1 MLSIIKKELK
11 QYFDHPTAYVLI
23 VVFLLINSFFFF
35 RSVLIQQAA
44 TMRPMFDFLPWIL
57 LFFVPAIT
65 MKMIA
70 AERKNDTLDLML
82 IQPFKLWQILLGKLL
97 SALIVVAVPLALTI
111 IIPLSLSSAG
121 AFDWGQITA
130 QYIGAIFLSL
140 GLSAI
145 GLFASSLTKNQVVS
159 YISSLAISFFFLI
172 VGFPVVLMELSG
184 TLRLVFRQLSLF
196 SHYRNIIKGVI
207 DLRNVI
213 YFLSF
218 AGSFLAVTYYLLRRP
233 RANKKK
239 KEFRQLKIGVALLV
253 GISIVVNLLSY
264 NIPGRLDLTEEN
276 LYTLSPS
283 TSKMLTN
290 LDDIVTIKLYT
301 SQTLPAQVGMKKR
314 EVKSMMRNFHRA
326 SEDNIKIK
334 FKTVGSDETSRRDA
348 LSAGIKPVRFN
359 VLKQN
364 QYSVKK
370 GYFGL
375 TVEYAGSQETIPFIK
390 DLSNLEY
397 KLASSINKLT
407 TDKKK
412 KIAFISGHGEKKIS
426 GKLSTLK
433 KKLSNRYQ
441 VEEIT
446 LTKSSS
452 KSGNK
457 DSKSNQKT
465 SKKIKPI
472 DTSYKAVI
480 IAGPTESYNKKERKE
495 LQNYLAQ
502 GGSLLVLQDGVNVS
516 LKRRRPSTPTDSKL
530 NKFLDNYGLK
540 VKQNLVFD
548 LKANRNVSLGGG
560 SIFGFTR
567 PYPFW
572 VITQP
577 KNTSNPITSGIE
589 SVTLPWASTVEV
601 TSSTNSTKS
610 YKLLETTRFAS
621 VQTNRFNPSPKQDF
635 EKQAQQTGM
644 KPRLVAAAKK
654 LSEKNNGKNHS
665 KLAVI
670 GDSDFVTNQYLS
682 SKELKKTNLAFF
694 QNSLDWLVGNK
705 LLIQTRAKD
714 RQPEPLVFSS
724 KLQVAA
730 IRWGNM
736 LGVPL
741 LVALYGG
748 ISLYRRRRKSKQ
760 EFNLT

>member
-23 VVFLLINSFFFF
+23 VVFLLVNGFFFF
-35 RSVLIQQAA
+35 RNVLIQQAA

-130 QYIGAIFLSL
+130 QYIGAIFLSF

-218 AGSFLAVTYYLLRRP
+218 AGSFLAITYYLLRRP

-283 TSKMLTN
+283 TSKMLTG
-290 LDDIVTIKLYT
+290 LDDILTIKLYT

-359 VLKQN
+359 LLKQN

-426 GKLSTLK
+426 DKLSTLK

-446 LTKSSS
+446 LTKSISNSKKKNDKSS
-452 KSGNK
+452 
-457 DSKSNQKT
+457 QKN

-548 LKANRNVSLGGG
+548 LKANRNVSLGGS
-560 SIFGFTR
+560 SIFSFAR

-589 SVTLPWASTVEV
+589 SVTLPWVSTVEV

-610 YKLLETTRFAS
+610 FKLLETTRFAS

-705 LLIQTRAKD
+705 MLIQTRAKD

-748 ISLYRRRRKSKQ
+748 IRLYRRRRKSKQ
-760 EFNLT
+760 EFNLA